1 MRMIFV
7 AHMVNML
14 MLLFSLEDG
23 GSIFLRNIS
32 IYLEVH
38 MALVHKT
45 NNGNFSHLRNKYCN
59 EFPGSIFTMEVYYTQ
74 SSIHNS

>member
-1 MRMIFV
+1 
-7 AHMVNML
+7 

-45 NNGNFSHLRNKYCN
+45 NNGYFSHLRNKCILEKGAEKN
-59 EFPGSIFTMEVYYTQ
+59 IGKIHEVNVKQSQYTN
-74 SSIHNS
+74 IEEV